1 MPACF
6 YIDRF
11 KNTKYS
17 TCPSSPRFSP
27 FSFFLLSFKSVE
39 WLGLVSTSFITN
51 LCSVTLLL
59 SSFTFYGT
67 HRWQY
72 CRAIRNIMCGYKN
85 ASRYIYIATA
95 WHPPCWMSVAWK
107 PPSGCLLKQSPTISK
122 GWISMLYHG
131 VVSVMML
138 KPPLTMTFFFFALEA
153 LLVRFVVR
161 VASLLQACGMGGQC
175 WLWQ

>member
-27 FSFFLLSFKSVE
+27 FFFFLLSFKSVE
-39 WLGLVSTSFITN
+39 WSGLVSTSFITN

-59 SSFTFYGT
+59 SSFTFCGT

-72 CRAIRNIMCGYKN
+72 CREIRNTMYGYKN

-107 PPSGCLLKQSPTISK
+107 PPSVSLLKQSLAISK

-138 KPPLTMTFFFFALEA
+138 QPPLTMTFFLP
-153 LLVRFVVR
+153 
-161 VASLLQACGMGGQC
+161 LQPFWSG
-175 WLWQ
+175 L

>member
-1 MPACF
+1 ML
-6 YIDRF
+6 
-11 KNTKYS
+11 
-17 TCPSSPRFSP
+17 FS
-27 FSFFLLSFKSVE
+27 FFFFLLSFKSVE

-107 PPSGCLLKQSPTISK
+107 PPSGCLFKKSLTASK

-138 KPPLTMTFFFFALEA
+138 KPPLTMTFFCPCSPSGQGCSTCCQL
-153 LLVRFVVR
+153 
-161 VASLLQACGMGGQC
+161 ASG
-175 WLWQ
+175 LWEVSAGSDSTPFLCSSGIVPCLD